1 MSPIKVGF
9 VGLSSTGWA
18 SVALA
23 PSLLQ
28 SKVSSS
34 FDLTAVST
42 TSAASATASANKYAE
57 LLGHPV
63 KAYHGDTSQIA
74 ADPNVDLIIVSIKTP
89 YHKAA
94 VLSAIEAG
102 KNVFVEWP
110 AGIGL
115 QESSEIAE
123 AARMKGIKT
132 MVGLQGRH
140 SPMIKKVLNKFLSSI
155 SLTVLGNRLKR

>member
-18 SVALA
+18 SIALA
-23 PSLLQ
+23 PSLLL
-28 SKVSSS
+28 SSS

-42 TSAASATASANKYAE
+42 TSAVSAAASAKKYSE
-57 LLGHPV
+57 LVGHPV
-63 KAYHGDTSQIA
+63 KAYHGDASQIA
-74 ADPNVDLIIVSIKTP
+74 ADPDVDLVVVSIKAP

-94 VLSAIEAG
+94 LLPAIEAG

-115 QESSEIAE
+115 QESSEIAD
-123 AARMKGIKT
+123 AARLKGVKT

-140 SPMIKKVLNKFLSSI
+140 SPVARKVFDEFLPYI
-155 SLTVLGNRLKR
+155 CKNLLTVASNR